1 MAQRYLK
8 FDIAAFVDS
17 HPTIRWCPHPN
28 CRRAVRLTAPDSPGH
43 APQPTTVHCGNEH
56 YFCWSATQTDINTVN
71 ALYGI
76 FSIHV
81 NFDVNV
87 GCAVLLSL
95 VCLILL
101 ASFFLPSHLS
111 FKHVYIAQLYM
122 YYTLYIY
129 MYINMSVLITMQ
141 ELLWRASRPVL
152 L

>member
-1 MAQRYLK
+1 MSREMAQRYLK

-81 NFDVNV
+81 NFDVHV

-95 VCLILL
+95 VVCLILL

-111 FKHVYIAQLYM
+111 LKHVYNYSIIVY
-122 YYTLYIY
+122 
-129 MYINMSVLITMQ
+129 VLHIIHIH
-141 ELLWRASRPVL
+141 
-152 L
+152 